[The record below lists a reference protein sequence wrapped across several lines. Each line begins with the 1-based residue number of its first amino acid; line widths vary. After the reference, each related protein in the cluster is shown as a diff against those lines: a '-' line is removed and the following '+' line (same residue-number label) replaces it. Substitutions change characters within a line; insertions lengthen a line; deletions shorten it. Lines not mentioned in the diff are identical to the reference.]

1 MKTPAKDFELS
12 LHSAQMLGT
21 SDLAFTRCKRRKHPP
36 IFKVSEPTIWR
47 WVKKG
52 ILPKPVQ
59 IGGKAFWSAR
69 DIAELIQQ
77 RAA

>member
-1 MKTPAKDFELS
+1 MKTLVLVQEYDFPSEW
-12 LHSAQMLGT
+12 LGT
-21 SDLAFTRCKRRKHPP
+21 SDLAFTRMKHRQRPP

-59 IGGKAFWSAR
+59 IGGKAFWSAK

>member
-36 IFKVSEPTIWR
+36 IFKVSEP
-47 WVKKG
+47 
-52 ILPKPVQ
+52 KPVQ